1 LQVVVLCGGLGTR
14 LREETEFKP
23 KPLVAV
29 GGYPLLWHI
38 MKLYAHHGFKDFVM
52 CLGYRGDMIKEYF
65 LNYEAMS
72 ADFTI
77 TLGESREISYHGGHF
92 EQDYRVTLADT
103 GSDTMTGG
111 RIKRVERYIQGDT
124 FLCTYGD
131 GVGDVDIRKLVEFHR
146 RHGRLATLTAVRPQS
161 RYGTLEFNAE
171 GIEVTHFNEKPSLD
185 GLISAGFFVFD
196 RKVLDYLSGD
206 DCVLER
212 EPLERLAA
220 AGQLMAYHHPGIWHG
235 MDTYRDV
242 LQMNEIWASGGAGWK
257 VWD

>member
-1 LQVVVLCGGLGTR
+1 LQVVILCGGLGTR

-23 KPLVAV
+23 KPLVEV
-29 GGYPLLWHI
+29 GGHPLLWHI
-38 MKLYAHHGFKDFVM
+38 MKLYAHYGFKDFVL
-52 CLGYRGDMIKEYF
+52 CLGYRGNMIKEYF
-65 LNYEAMS
+65 LNYEAMKG
-72 ADFTI
+72 DFSV
-77 TLGESREISYHGGHF
+77 TLGRSHEISYHDAHE
-92 EQDYRVTLADT
+92 EQDYHVTLADT
-103 GSDTMTGG
+103 GLNTLTGG
-111 RIKRVERYIQGDT
+111 RIKRVERYIKGDT

-131 GVGDVDIRKLVEFHR
+131 GVADVDVNRLLEFHR

-161 RYGTLEFNAE
+161 RYGTLEFDTE
-171 GIEVTHFNEKPSLD
+171 GMKVTHFNEKPTLD

-196 RKVLDYLSGD
+196 RKVLDYLHGD

-220 AGQLMAYHHPGIWHG
+220 EGELMAYPHQGIWYG

-242 LQMNEIWASGGAGWK
+242 LNMNEVWASGKAWK